1 MTGLWLRLRVG
12 FPFPESYGTEG
23 SQETNTP
30 YHCHHNHHHE
40 TKGRMWWPMRTTPSR
55 WYHRASTTTTTTTT
69 TTRCCRPAL
78 NQKFGSG
85 GGAAVVQHRFQ
96 LGSCGSGPGD
106 RNNSDNNSYLWDTRA
121 VVVVV
126 VGQQQSRY
134 DFFSA
139 AGLRSSSSCSSI
151 IVSSTMGS
159 LLPPTR
165 LFSTASI
172 WLSTTVRQIFKIVDY
187 PAVTAVSRLPAVISR
202 WWKPAVVRF
211 LDTDRRRPGRI
222 MMVRQQR
229 TFHTSRHVAA
239 LSDFRDSVPRSQRAV
254 EPVGRPWSAKELR
267 RKSYDDLH
275 KLW

>member
-30 YHCHHNHHHE
+30 YHCHHNHHE
-40 TKGRMWWPMRTTPSR
+40 TKGRMWWPMRTTSSR
-55 WYHRASTTTTTTTT
+55 WYHRASTTTTTTTI
-69 TTRCCRPAL
+69 RCCRPAL

-85 GGAAVVQHRFQ
+85 SRGAVVVQRRFQ

-106 RNNSDNNSYLWDTRA
+106 RNNSDNNSYWDTRA
-121 VVVVV
+121 AVVV

-134 DFFSA
+134 NFFSA
-139 AGLRSSSSCSSI
+139 AGLRSSSSCSNINS
-151 IVSSTMGS
+151 SSTMGS

-172 WLSTTVRQIFKIVDY
+172 WLSTTVRQISKIVDY
-187 PAVTAVSRLPAVISR
+187 PAVTASSRLPAEISR
-202 WWKPAVVRF
+202 WWKPAVVVRF
-211 LDTDRRRPGRI
+211 LDTDRRPGRI